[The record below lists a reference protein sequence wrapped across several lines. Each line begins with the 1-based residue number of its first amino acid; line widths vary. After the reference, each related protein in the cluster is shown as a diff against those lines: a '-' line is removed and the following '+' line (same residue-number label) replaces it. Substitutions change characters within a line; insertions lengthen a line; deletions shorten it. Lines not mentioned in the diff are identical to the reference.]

1 MPSKSIDQQRLMG
14 VALSVKR
21 GKKSLSGLPKGLQTK
36 IKPLLQMSDKQIS
49 DFAKI
54 KLKELI
60 ASLIQEIILEDETST
75 NVEKKE
81 IEIPDFEKYL
91 KLPQNIGI
99 SFTQKEK
106 DSTNIPNL
114 KPAFSKSIFEIR
126 YRSTEDVVDDGKFIK
141 TNKTTVVKKIRIGNN
156 IAYKTFTLVEP
167 SQLQQKQPS
176 VDSTGKTEPIKPET
190 KKVIEITS
198 NSFTEV
204 QGNPELFVK
213 FLKDVN
219 EDIGL

>member
-1 MPSKSIDQQRLMG
+1 MPAKSLAQQRLMG
-14 VALSVKR
+14 LALSVKR
-21 GKKSLSGLPKGLQTK
+21 GKKNLSSLPTGLQVK
-36 IKPLLQMSDKQIS
+36 IKPLLQMTDKQLS
-49 DFAKI
+49 DYAKS

-60 ASLIQEIILEDETST
+60 AGIIQEIIAEDETSA

-99 SFTQKEK
+99 SFTQQEK

-114 KPAFSKSIFEIR
+114 KPPFSKNVFEIR
-126 YRSTEDVVDDGKFIK
+126 YKSTEDVVDDGKFVK
-141 TNKTTVVKKIRIGNN
+141 TNKTTVVKKIRTGNN
-156 IAYKTFTLVEP
+156 IVYKTFTLIEP
-167 SQLQQKQPS
+167 SQPQQKQEPG
-176 VDSTGKTEPIKPET
+176 DSAEKTEPTKPET

-198 NSFTEV
+198 NSFTTV
-204 QGNPELFVK
+204 QGNPELFID